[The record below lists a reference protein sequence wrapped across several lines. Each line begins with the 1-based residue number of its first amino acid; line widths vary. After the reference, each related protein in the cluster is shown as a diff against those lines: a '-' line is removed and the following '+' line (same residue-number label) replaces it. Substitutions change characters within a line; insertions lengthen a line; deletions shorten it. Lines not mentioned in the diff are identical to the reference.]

1 LRTFHVDVLGEIPL
15 EKCSRDV
22 HGVNV
27 KVASSSDVQQG
38 PKCGQFGCRREC
50 VEEVQA
56 LLLREAFCT
65 VSRLEDWEFAR
76 QLLDAKNPFATD
88 NVNSSRRRDVRE
100 RVVANECFTLRD
112 HGCEPLGGVW
122 SRDGFII

>member
-1 LRTFHVDVLGEIPL
+1 MPHHKAQAMELMEWSDHAAREGEWPL
-15 EKCSRDV
+15 
-22 HGVNV
+22 
-27 KVASSSDVQQG
+27 AW
-38 PKCGQFGCRREC
+38 
-50 VEEVQA
+50 
-56 LLLREAFCT
+56 L
-65 VSRLEDWEFAR
+65 SRLEDWEFAR